1 MLSRKAAHSALS
13 GTPRGATSC
22 SLPNQRSAA
31 LAFDFWLASVL
42 GLAPTTAGCSRS
54 MLNRAAVKRA
64 GKVAIGLPM
73 ALAIWRSAEVHC
85 ARCCGDSSAACSIDL
100 TASAKDGSRRA
111 GLVTLGGRPWRYL
124 WTGIS
129 ADVFKSNLG

>member
-1 MLSRKAAHSALS
+1 
-13 GTPRGATSC
+13 
-22 SLPNQRSAA
+22 
-31 LAFDFWLASVL
+31 
-42 GLAPTTAGCSRS
+42 

-100 TASAKDGSRRA
+100 TRIGEGRLEEGRFGHFGKASLALLVDRDSRRC
-111 GLVTLGGRPWRYL
+111 
-124 WTGIS
+124 I
-129 ADVFKSNLG
+129 